1 MELTLNTE
9 QDMINFGRIIGE
21 KLHGG
26 LFIALFGD
34 LGAGKTTLVK
44 GVAASFNIAHI
55 QSPTFTI
62 VREYEASKLRLCHFD
77 AYRLSDAD
85 ELYAIG
91 FDDYMTDDAVII
103 MEWPQ
108 NVFDALPSDRLDIS
122 LNGSG
127 NEPRYVRIEPI
138 GAKHAEFYGNIIKEL
153 SL

>member
-1 MELTLNTE
+1 
-9 QDMINFGRIIGE
+9 MIRLGQIIGK

-44 GVAASFNIAHI
+44 GIAEYFRIDHI

-62 VREYEASKLRLCHFD
+62 VREYDAHGIRLCHFD
-77 AYRLSDAD
+77 AYRLGDSD

-91 FDDYMTDDAVII
+91 FDDYLTDDSVII

-108 NVFDALPSDRLDIS
+108 NVLDALPNDRLNIS

-127 NEPRYVRIEPI
+127 NEPRYVSIEPI
-138 GAKHAEFYGNIIKEL
+138 GAKHSEFYGNIIKEL